1 MKNRINFFRDELKPQ
16 IILLNLGFLVF
27 LSVLS
32 VCLIIAGWTWAELQ
46 YRESQHSIDTLL
58 MNVKQKK
65 FLVDTLREAK
75 DSRTQ
80 DKSILAAIEKNQQ
93 ELDVKLTIL
102 NELSNRE
109 SQRSNGFSALMQDLA
124 ANHQSSLWLTN
135 ILLDERKL
143 YLQGTTSNS
152 EALPKWISKLNQAQ
166 YFAGTE
172 FAGARMVRNEQEM
185 LNFVLS
191 SELDDVKGGGK

>member
-1 MKNRINFFRDELKPQ
+1 MKNRINFVRDDLKPQ
-16 IILLNLGFLVF
+16 IVLLNLNFVMFLTA
-27 LSVLS
+27 LS
-32 VCLIIAGWTWAELQ
+32 VCIIFAGWFWADTQ
-46 YRESQHSIDTLL
+46 YQNSEQTIDNLL
-58 MNVKQKK
+58 ADVKQKK

-80 DKSILAAIEKNQQ
+80 NKSIIAAIEKNQQ

-102 NELSNRE
+102 DELSSRE
-109 SQRSNGFSALMQDLA
+109 SQRSNGFSALMLDLA
-124 ANHQSSLWLTN
+124 ANHQPSLWLTS

-143 YLQGTTSNS
+143 YLQGTTGNS

-166 YFAGTE
+166 YFSGKE
-172 FAGARMVRNEQEM
+172 FAGARMVRNDKEM

-191 SELDDVKGGGK
+191 SELDDVKGDGK